1 MENHGRDGRLDTVF
15 SRISALPR
23 ISAPLPP
30 PPPPI
35 LSLLIGIQG
44 KPVFVVFS
52 VVTLCVN
59 RIMD

>member
-1 MENHGRDGRLDTVF
+1 MEKHGRDGRLDTVF
-15 SRISALPR
+15 SRISALHR
-23 ISAPLPP
+23 ISAPP